1 MNFDAHTYNAIGT
14 KMVEELFKEVEEIY
28 PISDEPVKPSL
39 FKRLLGLVKRET
51 ALNEHQTC
59 GDEIPAPSSF

>member
-1 MNFDAHTYNAIGT
+1 MNFDSHTYEAIGT

-28 PISDEPVKPSL
+28 PISDEPAKPSL

-51 ALNEHQTC
+51 DLNENNTC